1 MSSRESEFDSTFS
14 TIMRQKMLDA
24 IEFEDLMKEMNA
36 RENHK
41 PFTELE
47 MKQHLERLD
56 KNNKIMVSTDS
67 GSIYML

>member
-1 MSSRESEFDSTFS
+1 
-14 TIMRQKMLDA
+14 MLDA